1 MFGVGFEPHILWR
14 YPQNTFPFLCNVHL
28 ITYFR
33 AFENRYYHIHLKL
46 LYTTICVMS
55 SSPSTINVLLVDDEP
70 MQMMLTKEALI
81 DADPMLE
88 ITAVEF

>member
-1 MFGVGFEPHILWR
+1 
-14 YPQNTFPFLCNVHL
+14 
-28 ITYFR
+28 
-33 AFENRYYHIHLKL
+33 
-46 LYTTICVMS
+46 MS